1 MHRLTR
7 YSAVTLIGLLSFASI
22 AAAEDWPTWRHDAG
36 RTNISAEKI
45 PAPLRLQWKRQLPPV
60 TPAFRKSRLQFDQG
74 YEPIV
79 LGDTMYVALPHIDAV
94 VAYAVETGKEKWRF
108 YTAGPVR
115 LAPVAWRDKLYF
127 GSDDGHLY
135 CLNASDGALRWKFR
149 AVPSARKILGNGRL
163 ISVWPVRGGP
173 VLDRLFRCR
182 SLAFGGR
189 LCLRARRPVGP
200 GRMGQRSLRN
210 IVWQATARG
219 CRSVGRTLSARIL
232 VG

>member
-7 YSAVTLIGLLSFASI
+7 YSAVTLLGLLSCASV

-36 RTNISAEKI
+36 RTNVSAEKI
-45 PAPLRLQWKRQLPPV
+45 TDPLRLQWKRQLPPV

-115 LAPVAWRDKLYF
+115 LAPVAWR
-127 GSDDGHLY
+127 
-135 CLNASDGALRWKFR
+135 AI
-149 AVPSARKILGNGRL
+149 RKA
-163 ISVWPVRGGP
+163 
-173 VLDRLFRCR
+173 R
-182 SLAFGGR
+182 SLAS
-189 LCLRARRPVGP
+189 LPV
-200 GRMGQRSLRN
+200 QVN
-210 IVWQATARG
+210 ITVDKGSAKVLVR
-219 CRSVGRTLSARIL
+219 LSA
-232 VG
+232 

>member
-1 MHRLTR
+1 MHRLTS
-7 YSAVTLIGLLSFASI
+7 YSAVTLFGLLSFASI
-22 AAAEDWPTWRHDAG
+22 ATAENWLTWRHDAG
-36 RTNISAEKI
+36 RTNISANKI
-45 PAPLRLQWKRQLPPV
+45 PSPLRLQWKRQLPPV

-115 LAPVAWRDKLYF
+115 LAPVAWRDRLYF

-135 CLNASDGALRWKFR
+135 CLSATDGELQWKFR

-163 ISVWPVRGGP
+163 ISVWPVRG
-173 VLDRLFRCR
+173 L
-182 SLAFGGR
+182 SL
-189 LCLRARRPVGP
+189 
-200 GRMGQRSLRN
+200 
-210 IVWQATARG
+210 IH
-219 CRSVGRTLSARIL
+219 I
-232 VG
+232 